1 MKHFVYLKFT
11 KETSG
16 QEMLR
21 LMTERM
27 EGLLPEVAGF
37 QSYQLMQAEAPPDN
51 GITFLIELTFAD
63 DGAKAQ
69 YLAHPMHLAMLHQ
82 VCSQLVDKAAFDR

>member
-11 KETSG
+11 KEASR

-21 LMTERM
+21 LMADTL
-27 EGLLPEVAGF
+27 EGLLAEVSGF
-37 QSYQLMQAEAPPDN
+37 QSYHLMQAGASPDN
-51 GITFLIELTFAD
+51 GNVFLIELTFAD
-63 DGAKAQ
+63 DGAKAE

-82 VCSQLVDKAAFDR
+82 VCSRLVDKAAFDR